1 MLGGSLVTILQT
13 HIWCVMKLAGG
24 FASGM
29 EWLMLIRSSL
39 WCLLCCFDFICEMYI
54 YIHTRRVIYCTF
66 RELSLFFISRNSTTM
81 PSTVSR
87 SPPINDPVLIVCMYI
102 HIYIMHTWVWHE
114 TYGRYQIFCI
124 VECNNGWDMVIER
137 PAKKKIHQIRV
148 IWFLNNG
155 VNRITIFKF
164 LNWK

>member
-1 MLGGSLVTILQT
+1 MCDEARWRFCLWNGMADANKILP
-13 HIWCVMKLAGG
+13 
-24 FASGM
+24 
-29 EWLMLIRSSL
+29 LMLVVLL
-39 WCLLCCFDFICEMYI
+39 WFHLRDVH
-54 YIHTRRVIYCTF
+54 IHTYTPGNLLHIPWIIPF
-66 RELSLFFISRNSTTM
+66 FFISRNSTTM

-148 IWFLNNG
+148 IWFLNNV